1 MDHNKIYLTMNGLIY
16 LKDVV
21 TLELDAEKCNGC
33 RMCSTVCPHNVF
45 LIEKG
50 KAKIKNK
57 DLCMECGACE
67 LNCPEEAIHVKSGVG
82 CAAGII
88 NGLLRGT
95 EPTCD
100 CSGPNSNSC
109 C

>member
-1 MDHNKIYLTMNGLIY
+1 MNGLTY

-21 TLELDAEKCNGC
+21 TLQLDRDKCNGC
-33 RMCSTVCPHNVF
+33 TICLIVCPHGVF
-45 LIEKG
+45 IMKDK
-50 KAKIKNK
+50 KALIKNK
-57 DLCMECGACE
+57 DSCMECGACE
-67 LNCPEEAIHVKSGVG
+67 KNCPEGAITVRSGVG

-88 NGLLRGT
+88 KGLLRGT

-100 CSGPNSNSC
+100 CSGDGSAC